1 MSTAST
7 AQSWSDHYASGRD
20 IQPLSDAE
28 AVIVRE
34 RLVPPVGRE
43 EPRALDVCCGTGE
56 LAGLLA
62 DLGYAVDAV
71 DYAQGAI
78 DRASAETG
86 RPPVAY
92 HCVDVTSGDL
102 GALAPDDGFD
112 LITIRRSLAHLGDR
126 TRIVAE
132 LAGLLRPD
140 GTLCVITPQADR
152 FPEGLRDICLDDAE
166 ITLLADGW
174 EHAER
179 VEAEDCTV
187 VLLRG
192 PGARPATYQEKLRPK
207 AAAMAGV
214 AVVVTNPHGQVL
226 LGWNPSRKC
235 WELPA
240 GKVEPGEAFEA
251 TAVRELAEETGL
263 RAAAERVV
271 LLGTLSDDT
280 HGMTRVTEVARLTD
294 YDGEPQPLEPEL
306 TARWEW
312 LTPSALRSLPQPL
325 FTASAQALNTAWP
338 GLLPDLPPAHF
349 TPRPAPAD
357 GGRLRFGEPAA
368 AVRLRLRLA
377 EDLARAGWAR
387 TPELRAAFRVVP
399 RQAFLPEQPLD
410 RAYAN
415 EAVATVI
422 TDSGRSSSSVS
433 QPEMQALMLDHGRLR
448 EGGHGLEIG
457 GGGYNAALMAELVGT
472 TGTTGATGT
481 VTCVEYDPYV
491 HRRTVR
497 FLQETGYADRVRVV
511 LGDGAHGAPEH
522 LVPAGGF
529 DTILV
534 TVASMDVPPA
544 WTAQLADGGRL
555 VVPLRLGGYTRC
567 VAFQKQGALL
577 TSTHVSA
584 CGFVPMQG
592 IGRWDDS
599 PVPIGESGYG
609 IRWEDTPPA
618 PVAALE
624 RALAGDPV
632 ELWTGV
638 TVAGDE
644 SYETLQLWLTVALPG
659 FCRLTGER
667 EEGPVLLPRN
677 QDAAAMVSGGSLGC
691 MTVRRIGQDD
701 TTGRSLWEF
710 GAQGFGADAKAVADT
725 VAGAVRTWDR
735 DIRPGAGPVL
745 TVRPA
750 TMRTGQPA
758 ARHVIDKQHSRI
770 VLTFPGTSS

>member
-1 MSTAST
+1 MSTTST
-7 AQSWSDHYASGRD
+7 AQSWSDHYASGRGSK
-20 IQPLSDAE
+20 PLSDAE
-28 AVIVRE
+28 TVIVRE

-43 EPRALDVCCGTGE
+43 APRALDVCCGTGE
-56 LAGLLA
+56 LARLLA
-62 DLGYAVDAV
+62 DLGYGVDAV
-71 DYAQGAI
+71 DYAQGAV

-86 RPPVAY
+86 RPRVGY

-102 GALAPDDGFD
+102 DALAPAGGFD

-140 GTLCVITPQADR
+140 GTLCVITPHADR
-152 FPEGLRDICLDDAE
+152 FPESLRGICLDDAE
-166 ITLLADGW
+166 ITLLTDGW

-187 VLLRG
+187 VLLSG
-192 PGARPATYQEKLRPK
+192 PGVRSAAYQEKLRPK

-214 AVVVTNPHGQVL
+214 AVVVTNPHGRVL

-271 LLGTLSDDT
+271 LLGTLCDDT

-294 YDGEPQPLEPEL
+294 YDGEPLAMEPEL

-312 LTPSALRSLPQPL
+312 HTPSALRSLPQPL

-357 GGRLRFGEPAA
+357 GGRLRFGEPTA

-377 EDLARAGWAR
+377 EDLTRAGWAR
-387 TPELRAAFRVVP
+387 TPELRAAFQAVP
-399 RQAFLPEQPLD
+399 RQAFLPEQPLG

-415 EAVATVI
+415 VAVATVI
-422 TDSGRSSSSVS
+422 TDGGQSSSSVS

-457 GGGYNAALMAELVGT
+457 GGGYNAALMAELVGA
-472 TGTTGATGT
+472 TGTTGT

-511 LGDGAHGAPEH
+511 LGDGVHGAPEH

-567 VAFQKQGALL
+567 VAFEKQGTLL
-577 TSTHVSA
+577 TSTHVSP

-618 PVAALE
+618 PVDALE
-624 RALAGDPV
+624 RALAGDAV

-659 FCRLTGER
+659 FCRLTGDR

-691 MTVRRIGQDD
+691 LTVRRIGHDD
-701 TTGRSLWEF
+701 TTGRPLWEF

-725 VAGAVRTWDR
+725 VAGSVRAWDR
-735 DIRPGAGPVL
+735 DIRPGPGPVL

-750 TMRTGQPA
+750 TLRTEQPA
-758 ARHVIDKQHSRI
+758 ARHVIDKQRSRI
-770 VLTFPGTSS
+770 VLTFPGASS